1 MVKLFHG
8 MSFIEKQEIK
18 NTLNSPIL
26 THDISINIIS
36 GLLGW
41 KRANK
46 FYDQVKSYNIQQF
59 IRAYKKKS
67 RIKHIVPQDHIR
79 RIPKNGSLLIIAN
92 HPTGIPDGIL
102 ILDQV
107 LKVRKDV
114 KIIANQLT
122 YKVDPL
128 KPYTIPVDPYD
139 KSESVRQNALQI
151 RAIFDWL
158 EAGHCVILFPSGDV
172 ANYNF
177 KEKCLVEQFWHQ
189 TARKII
195 LKHKGA
201 VLPWAIQ
208 GKNSHLF
215 YQLGKVHPSIKS
227 ALLPREGL
235 KIRRKPMYSHI
246 GFPVKIEGKE
256 SLLNDLEAKIKFMSL
271 RGPVSTEKIL
281 DPQNAFQN
289 PVATTQDPNLIFQEI
304 SKIQSVLAEKG
315 CLMVLLTTKKES
327 PNILNEVGRLREITF
342 RSVGEGTGKE
352 RDLDHHDEHFDHLI
366 LWDKDNKTIA
376 GSYRLGNGVKL
387 KEIKNYKSII
397 HEFYHENKGTNMILN
412 ESLVLGRAFITDLY
426 QQKPFSLFLL
436 WQGIYKYLEFN
447 TEIKYIL
454 GQTSISNN
462 FHPFSQKL
470 IVNHLI
476 KNHANLNLSKYFVAK
491 NTFENG
497 SIKMIQDYIN
507 TLSCKDFKRLDDMV
521 QNIEMDGQRIP
532 ILFRRYIEQNAKVL
546 GINIDPD
553 FQNSIDV
560 LMLTEVER

>member
-1 MVKLFHG
+1 

-18 NTLNSPIL
+18 NTINSPIL
-26 THDISINIIS
+26 SHDISINIMS

-41 KRANK
+41 KRANR

-67 RIKHIVPQDHIR
+67 RVKHIIPQDHIN
-79 RIPKNGSLLIIAN
+79 RIPKTGSLLIIAN

-151 RAIFDWL
+151 RTVFDWL
-158 EAGHCVILFPSGDV
+158 EHGHCVILFPSGDV

-177 KEKCLVEQFWHQ
+177 KEKCVVEQFWHQ

-195 LKHKGA
+195 LKHKGM

-246 GFPVKIEGKE
+246 GFPMKIEGKE

-271 RGPVSTEKIL
+271 RDHI
-281 DPQNAFQN
+281 FQERTN
-289 PVATTQDPNLIFQEI
+289 IFDIAHKTPVATQQNQVDIVNEI
-304 SKIQSVLAEKG
+304 SQITSVLAEKG
-315 CLMVLLTTKKES
+315 SLSVLLTTKKNS
-327 PNILNEVGRLREITF
+327 PIILSEIGRLREITF
-342 RSVGEGTGKE
+342 RSVGEGTGKV
-352 RDLDHHDEHFDHLI
+352 RDLDHHDDHFEHLI
-366 LWDKDNKTIA
+366 LWDKENKTIA

-387 KEIKNYKSII
+387 KTIPNYKSII

-412 ESLVLGRAFITDLY
+412 ESLILGRAFITEQY

-436 WQGIYKYLEFN
+436 WQGIYKYLEIN
-447 TEIKYIL
+447 KDIKYIL
-454 GQTSISNN
+454 GQTSIPSS
-462 FHPFSQKL
+462 FHTFSQKL

-476 KNHANLNLSKYFVAK
+476 KNHSNLNFSKFFTAK
-491 NTFENG
+491 NAFDNG
-497 SIKMIQDYIN
+497 PVKIIQDYIN
-507 TLSCKDFKRLDDMV
+507 TLNFKDFKRLDDMV

>member
-1 MVKLFHG
+1 

-26 THDISINIIS
+26 THDISINIMS

-67 RIKHIVPQDHIR
+67 RVKHIVPQEHLN
-79 RIPKNGSLLIIAN
+79 RIPKIGSLLIIAN

-139 KSESVRQNALQI
+139 KSESVRQNAMQI
-151 RAIFDWL
+151 RAIFEWL
-158 EAGHCVILFPSGDV
+158 DQGHCVILFPSGDV

-189 TARKII
+189 TAKKII

-235 KIRRKPMYSHI
+235 KIRRKPMYSHV

-271 RGPVSTEKIL
+271 RGHNHQEKIWPTNNNYPISIA
-281 DPQNAFQN
+281 DPQSQS
-289 PVATTQDPNLIFQEI
+289 DIELEI
-304 SKIQSVLAEKG
+304 TKIKTILAEKG
-315 CLMVLLTTKKES
+315 SLQVLLTTKNES
-327 PNILNEVGRLREITF
+327 PVIINEIGRLREITF
-342 RSVGEGTGKE
+342 RSVGEGTGKKS
-352 RDLDHHDEHFDHLI
+352 DLDEHDNHFEHLI
-366 LWDKDNKTIA
+366 LWDNENKVIG
-376 GSYRLGNGVKL
+376 GSYRLGNGQKL
-387 KEIKNYKSII
+387 NSVHNYESII
-397 HEFYHENKGTNMILN
+397 HEFYQKNLGTQSIINA
-412 ESLVLGRAFITDLY
+412 SLVLGRAFIVEEY

-436 WQGIYKYLEFN
+436 WQGIYKYLDN
-447 TEIKYIL
+447 HKEIKYLL
-454 GQTSISNN
+454 GQTSIPST

-476 KNHANLNLSKYFVAK
+476 KHHSNLKLSKNFIAK
-491 NTFENG
+491 NEFDNEQ
-497 SIKMIQDYIN
+497 IKIVNDYLN
-507 TLSCKDFKRLDDMV
+507 TLGCKDFKRLDDMV
-521 QNIEMDGQRIP
+521 RNIEMDGQRIP
-532 ILFRRYIEQNAKVL
+532 ILFKRYIEQNAKVL

-560 LMLTEVER
+560 LMLMEVDR